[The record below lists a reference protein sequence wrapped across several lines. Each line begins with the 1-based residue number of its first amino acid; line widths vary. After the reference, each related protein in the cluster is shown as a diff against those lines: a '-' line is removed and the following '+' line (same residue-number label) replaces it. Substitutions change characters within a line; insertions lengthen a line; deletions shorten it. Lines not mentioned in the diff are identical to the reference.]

1 MQDHA
6 PQTPPLMRER
16 IRALAQALYMQG
28 GYEGFSFGDIA
39 AKLAITRANIHY
51 HFGSKRQL
59 MAELVDGFVADA
71 LGRIA
76 RHWTTPGQG
85 FGERLKAQCLDLK
98 AFHAHFNRTSGE
110 RHVWSPISRL
120 RLDLPVLGE
129 LAVKALDEVNRGY
142 DTCLRGAV
150 ADAIAAGELR
160 PNAPVDDIVRLLRTT
175 IMSCGPITQDHGS
188 FTEVERLFAT
198 IGRTIATSWGTPV
211 LRRRIDRGQ
220 H

>member
-6 PQTPPLMRER
+6 TQALPQMRDR
-16 IRALAQALYMQG
+16 IKTLAQALYMRG

-39 AKLAITRANIHY
+39 AELEITRANIHY

-59 MAELVDGFVADA
+59 MAALIEGFVEDA
-71 LGRIA
+71 LARIA

-85 FGERLKAQCLDLK
+85 FAQRLEAQCGDLK
-98 AFHAHFNRTSGE
+98 AFHAHFNPVPSE
-110 RHVWSPISRL
+110 RHAWSPISRL

-129 LAVKALDEVNRGY
+129 LAVKALDRVNRGY
-142 DTCLRGAV
+142 DKCLRAAI
-150 ADAIAAGELR
+150 ADAVAAGELMPR
-160 PNAPVDDIVRLLRTT
+160 APVDDIVRLLRTT

-188 FTEVERLFAT
+188 FAEVERLFGT
-198 IGRTIATSWGTPV
+198 IGRTIATAWGTPE
-211 LRRRIDRGQ
+211 LARQLQRNR